1 MRLEHYPLE
10 KMKREI
16 IGIVGR
22 YLDLTNYRVFFFGSR
37 VTGQG
42 TENSD
47 IDIGIEGPAPVPWS
61 VMAKVRGEVEELPT
75 LYKIDIVDF
84 QNVSSRFKKVAT
96 QSVEFITAWKM
107 KQ

>member
-10 KMKREI
+10 KIKREI
-16 IGIVGR
+16 TGIIAR
-22 YLDLTNYRVFFFGSR
+22 HLDLVNYRVFFFGSR
-37 VTGQG
+37 VAGQG

-47 IDIGIEGPAPVPWS
+47 IDVGIEGQAPVPWS

-84 QNVSSRFKKVAT
+84 QNVSPRFKKVAT
-96 QSVEFITAWKM
+96 QRVELLTA
-107 KQ
+107 